1 MKNEDVQSI
10 LNEIVNY
17 LEQKEYMRA
26 TEYLRSKIREIK
38 EEVNPVS
45 EYMDEMIKDL
55 R

>member
-1 MKNEDVQSI
+1 MKNEDVLSI
-10 LNEIVNY
+10 LNGIANY
-17 LEQKEYMRA
+17 LDKKEYIRA
-26 TEYLRSKIREIK
+26 TEYLRSKKREIK